1 MKYLGRINRRGTL
14 DGDSVAGELEIECYE
29 QKGGH
34 ITASGEIEACDSALA
49 LFRGGTK
56 VAFVTEDGHAL
67 SLALAD
73 AKTTPAGA
81 VAQVVATGDLPVMKN
96 GLLGW
101 SEPAPRS
108 TATKAAAAL

>member
-1 MKYLGRINRRGTL
+1 MKYLGRINRRGVL
-14 DGDSVAGELEIECYE
+14 GGDSIASLLEIECYE

-49 LFRGGTK
+49 LFHGGAK
-56 VAFVTEDGHAL
+56 VAFVTADGHAL

-73 AKTTPAGA
+73 TKTMPDGA

-108 TATKAAAAL
+108 AATKAPAAL